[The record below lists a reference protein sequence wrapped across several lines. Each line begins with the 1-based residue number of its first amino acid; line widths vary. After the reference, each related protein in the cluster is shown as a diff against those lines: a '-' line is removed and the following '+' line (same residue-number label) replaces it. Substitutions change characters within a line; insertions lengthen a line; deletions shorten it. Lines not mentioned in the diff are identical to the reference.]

1 MEAIIVIF
9 WLLWLLVYPI
19 AIGLIA
25 QAKGRSFVKYFLLSI
40 FLTPIFTL
48 LALIVLG
55 RTNQKIA
62 YDEIEIEAIKSQLQA
77 KAESVNETATTPQSD
92 DDKIEAVT
100 TSQPDDNGN
109 FGTVLALIA
118 IIIVICLAAC
128 LLHL

>member
-62 YDEIEIEAIKSQLQA
+62 YDEIDIEAIKSQLQA
-77 KAESVNETATTPQSD
+77 KAESVNETA
-92 DDKIEAVT
+92 T